1 MPAPAPKP
9 DTPHKKAK
17 PHNPPPR
24 QARRGPALQARE
36 GRVLT
41 RGVAQITESAGRWTA
56 RLTQLDRPGVIASM
70 YFAEKAREIVLRL
83 DDGRH
88 ARARL
93 ASTSFIAASE
103 RVCDLTGLEPLV

>member
-1 MPAPAPKP
+1 MMPAPKP
-9 DTPHKKAK
+9 ESAIDLMLPQVAG
-17 PHNPPPR
+17 PSV
-24 QARRGPALQARE
+24 ARLGAAVEALD

-41 RGVAQITESAGRWTA
+41 RGVADIVGPAGRWTA

-93 ASTSFIAASE
+93 ASTSFLAASE
-103 RVCDLTGLEPLV
+103 RVCDLTGLEPLG